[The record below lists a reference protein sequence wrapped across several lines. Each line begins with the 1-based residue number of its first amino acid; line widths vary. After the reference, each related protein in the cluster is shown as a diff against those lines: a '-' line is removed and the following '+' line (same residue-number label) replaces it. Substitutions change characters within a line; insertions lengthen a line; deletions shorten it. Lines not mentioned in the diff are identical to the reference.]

1 MNFNRP
7 RGKKRQMT
15 VPPLAIGGSGPLVDL
30 ALLLGGV
37 LLLYLGAE
45 LLVNSASKLAV
56 GFGINPATVGVT
68 IVAFATTAPELFVS
82 TVGSIGIA
90 DDIGLGNIL
99 GSNIANIGLVL
110 GASALVQPMNV
121 DRDVLRRHGPF
132 MFAAAALLV
141 VLGLDGSLGAVD
153 GALLLLLLAVFTG
166 YLFYNS
172 QQGEVAVTEEVEI
185 DDAASASLRDGGLLV
200 AAGACLLAGS
210 MGLLEGSTNLLRA
223 YGFSNLF
230 IGLTVIAFG
239 TSLPELATSVVSAFR
254 GEAEFSIGNVIG
266 SNIYNVLAVIGV
278 LAVVNPLSVDPSVQ
292 SFHFPVLI
300 GFTVGAIALMAA
312 SRRLSR
318 PNGVALLAGY
328 AAFVYFLIP

>member
-1 MNFNRP
+1 MSLA
-7 RGKKRQMT
+7 
-15 VPPLAIGGSGPLVDL
+15 PLAIATGPLLDL
-30 ALLLGGV
+30 GLLLGGI
-37 LLLYLGAE
+37 LFLYLGAE

-82 TVGSIGIA
+82 TVGSIGIG

-110 GASALVQPMNV
+110 GASALVRPMNV
-121 DRDVLRRHGPF
+121 NRDVLMKHGPF

-141 VLGLDGSLGAVD
+141 VLGLDGSLGALD
-153 GALLLLLLAVFTG
+153 GALLLALLAGFTG
-166 YLFYNS
+166 YLFYTS

-185 DDAASASLRDGGLLV
+185 DDSASATVRDGVVLLG
-200 AAGACLLAGS
+200 AGVCLLGGS

-278 LAVVNPLSVDPSVQ
+278 LAVVDPLRVAPSVQ

-312 SRRLSR
+312 SRRISR
-318 PNGVALLAGY
+318 PNGVALLGGY
-328 AAFVYFLIP
+328 AVFVYFLLP